1 MEVDFPDDL
10 LESVPTDLRESLIDV
25 LAHDPRPQY
34 HDDPERVYG
43 MEFGGMEVKFQV
55 EEMCLKVVGAHKVG

>member
-1 MEVDFPDDL
+1 MLF
-10 LESVPTDLRESLIDV
+10 LIDV

-43 MEFGGMEVKFQV
+43 MKFGCMEVKFQV
-55 EEMCLKVVGAHKVG
+55 EELCLKVVGAHKVG